1 MVKKMT
7 RWLLASTL
15 LLVLAGAVRA
25 QDKPVLMLPAPAP
38 MPALPAAP
46 SQLALPAPP
55 QRLAL
60 PAPNPVPAA
69 VPPVVPA
76 AVPAVPAVPPA
87 VPAAAP
93 AVPAAVPAAAGIA
106 PGGTIGRLRAAISGA
121 TRTLNPRNM
130 GRQIQTNYR
139 DRRFYATDYTQHS
152 SIPSAL
158 ARSIK
163 PLNMGAN
170 VRASLRNNMN
180 PLAMAGMLVGPLT
193 MELNREISTDGRI
206 SPSKLA
212 RAFEPGAIV
221 GGIAGGFVGDALGA
235 AAQSALAGTMGPI
248 GPVVGFVARPII
260 SYSCF
265 LLASNFG
272 RSVSGGKPS
281 FRGALAESFRQVDP
295 ARDLGTLIGGS
306 VGAVIGQA
314 IIPIPVVGSVL
325 GGMIGGMAGSMIG
338 NWLGRHGPTG
348 ALNQSAVSWL
358 RRTADGLDGKDK
370 PKPAAEET
378 AGGAG
383 GREKPE
389 TGPTERFDREY
400 LLSHPV
406 TPRTTAPSAA
416 RRTRGTSS
424 EVTPDTAILDD
435 LVTSH

>member
-1 MVKKMT
+1 MMKKMT
-7 RWLLASTL
+7 RWLLASAL
-15 LLVLAGAVRA
+15 LLVLAGALHA

-46 SQLALPAPP
+46 PQLALPAPP

-69 VPPVVPA
+69 VP
-76 AVPAVPAVPPA
+76 PAVPPA

-139 DRRFYATDYTQHS
+139 DHRFYATDYTQHS

-180 PLAMAGMLVGPLT
+180 PLAMVGMLVGPLT

-206 SPSKLA
+206 SPSKLV

-221 GGIAGGFVGDALGA
+221 GGIAGGFVGDAMGA
-235 AAQSALAGTMGPI
+235 AAQSALAGTMGPL
-248 GPVVGFVARPII
+248 GPVVGFVARPLI

-272 RSVSGGKPS
+272 RSVAGGKPS

-295 ARDLGTLIGGS
+295 ARDMGTLIGGS

-370 PKPAAEET
+370 PKPAVEET
-378 AGGAG
+378 EGAAAG

-416 RRTRGTSS
+416 HRTRGTSS
-424 EVTPDTAILDD
+424 EVTPDAAILDD